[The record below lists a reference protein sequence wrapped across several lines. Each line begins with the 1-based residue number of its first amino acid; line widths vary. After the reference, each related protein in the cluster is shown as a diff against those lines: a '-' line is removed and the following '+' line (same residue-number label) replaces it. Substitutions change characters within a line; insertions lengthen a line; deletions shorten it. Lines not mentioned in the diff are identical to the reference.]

1 MFSCCRC
8 VNPKSPKLKEKSAS
22 GGKGG
27 SDKLSDSEDSHEE
40 EEQQSKQQNETTNAS
55 ACKISAVDNLS
66 QDDEEIKIEII
77 ESSDN
82 LQSYSGCSAATTA
95 VLNGSSPEPKE
106 AEGGVPVADSQRD
119 PSSSASPVDT
129 QPAAASSLDDEQS
142 PNLASPTDGDEK
154 AADDSATDIIPTVA
168 TGSAS
173 SSPASKTLSSTDRGQ
188 TDDQSGLSSGAI
200 TEIEAKL
207 PNESTDADST
217 GDATNTPQEIPTTI
231 GELVAEQEENNQTT
245 PAEDGDAI
253 SKCSSPSPVE
263 GETAKDVFEPVP
275 KSPTHEPARENANE
289 ARAAFS
295 TPAGGN
301 VDLSSAE
308 VKQEQQPPAAQD
320 DEAEERVLTEDT
332 SIEYNTGVRDEQT
345 ENKSHLNEVHIEGEE
360 SQTNDNASTPHTA
373 NVPDE
378 EPSAESMEPPPPSS
392 VYDEASEVAD
402 EQQHASF
409 VASKTMRLKSEP
421 SNSEET
427 IEETIDV
434 KRFLPDQPDDSK
446 SDDDNPLSSSS
457 GEGVSV
463 EVSTVPDDTIDIDNE
478 PESAGV
484 KGDHR
489 SDESIAAS
497 ACKAAE
503 RSDREDGGGADSLT
517 PSPPDA
523 MTAGSP
529 EVERDDEEMETAANH
544 AVGNGND
551 QVSKN
556 SNEGRE
562 SNNDDTTSTL
572 SESVPNTATN
582 GGSPSGI
589 EDSSSRKESVNSD
602 DTTIRTQVSFRESC
616 LSRRSS
622 SKSSIKK
629 KVAYNDSTEVIPP
642 PEYPPPDDDDSVFS
656 DSVPPKLPRGDMC
669 TPYATKRGS
678 LPGMIALPDWFAE
691 DRLMM
696 EEGGIMEP
704 PTTPIG
710 RDELA
715 LRRHRFFSEL
725 LNAAHAAVEHRVR
738 FDPLGP
744 EIAKVPS
751 EQESEDCDPD
761 LKPSS
766 ARELECLIDR
776 LERIVDR
783 LERTVSAREL
793 EETRRILKDAC
804 VVGKAVIRS
813 NTGTNTDHRAP
824 SVRNDVAADV
834 DNDDLPTVLPSTP
847 PPSASYL
854 HQQVDSLESSLFPE
868 LTDQPNHRELA
879 TVIHPKPT
887 AILTHTNQLTTQEQG
902 NAAVLSIYSSQQH
915 GTGAANKMSI
925 NAYEDIMLGSFANFI
940 ALSSKIGG
948 DVATQAQF
956 VKEAFDAQFAFLK
969 VAAASSAPSNT
980 DLQTLLKPT
989 SDKIATIQSF
999 REKNRTSPF
1008 FNHLSA
1014 ISESIPALGWVC
1026 VAPTPGPYVK
1036 EMNDAGQFYT
1046 NRVLKDWK
1054 EKDSTH
1060 VEWARGWIQTLT
1072 ELQQYIKQH
1081 HTTGLVWSGKDKPT
1095 TGGASVPPPPPPG
1108 GLPPPPPMMP
1118 LADLSAGGVGDDR
1131 SALFAQINQGA
1142 DITKGLKKVTADMQT
1157 HKNPGLR
1164 SGPAPY
1170 KAPVGVTNGTKSVAA
1185 PAVAKPPTFTRDGKK
1200 WLIEYQKN
1208 NAGLLVENAEMN
1220 NVVYMF
1226 RCEGSTLQIKGKINS
1241 VVMDSC
1247 KKCSLVFDSL
1257 VASAE
1262 FVNCQSVQMQ
1272 VLGKVPTISI
1282 DKTDG
1287 CQMYLSAD
1295 SLEVEIVSSKSSE
1308 MNVMIPKGASG
1319 DYTEQPIP
1327 EQFKT
1332 VVKGGSLNTTCVE
1345 SLG

>member
-22 GGKGG
+22 GRG
-27 SDKLSDSEDSHEE
+27 DKQSDSDDSHEE
-40 EEQQSKQQNETTNAS
+40 EEKQSKKENETNAS
-55 ACKISAVDNLS
+55 ACKNSAVDNLS

-95 VLNGSSPEPKE
+95 ILNGSSPEPKDTE
-106 AEGGVPVADSQRD
+106 KHESDVQRG
-119 PSSSASPVDT
+119 ASPPIDSG
-129 QPAAASSLDDEQS
+129 SSNKPDEEDNPSNPLDI
-142 PNLASPTDGDEK
+142 DEK
-154 AADDSATDIIPTVA
+154 VVDDRAADNAG
-168 TGSAS
+168 TGAAGSTS
-173 SSPASKTLSSTDRGQ
+173 SSPASKTLSSTERGQ
-188 TDDQSGLSSGAI
+188 TDQSGQSSGMV

-217 GDATNTPQEIPTTI
+217 GDATNTPQEIPTTV
-231 GELVAEQEENNQTT
+231 GELVEQQVQVEAAEDQLQKNGAEPCHHATDEGENMAMSENLIAHEPKSPNHIPSRKNSSELSPPAHGDQDLASCLDENTSVDQPKQQDQPQELPDDEHGKRALIVEPSPDNDTVVQEENQL
-245 PAEDGDAI
+245 PQEEKIMADHQ
-253 SKCSSPSPVE
+253 SSDSFQIN
-263 GETAKDVFEPVP
+263 DEP
-275 KSPTHEPARENANE
+275 
-289 ARAAFS
+289 
-295 TPAGGN
+295 
-301 VDLSSAE
+301 
-308 VKQEQQPPAAQD
+308 
-320 DEAEERVLTEDT
+320 T
-332 SIEYNTGVRDEQT
+332 SN
-345 ENKSHLNEVHIEGEE
+345 
-360 SQTNDNASTPHTA
+360 TA
-373 NVPDE
+373 NVPE
-378 EPSAESMEPPPPSS
+378 VEPSTDSLRPSPPSTS
-392 VYDEASEVAD
+392 DEMAEFDD
-402 EQQHASF
+402 EKQHLSS
-409 VASKTMRLKSEP
+409 VASKMERLKSEP

-434 KRFLPDQPDDSK
+434 ERFLPRQVDDSK

-457 GEGVSV
+457 
-463 EVSTVPDDTIDIDNE
+463 
-478 PESAGV
+478 
-484 KGDHR
+484 
-489 SDESIAAS
+489 
-497 ACKAAE
+497 
-503 RSDREDGGGADSLT
+503 DGGGSVSGAATAPIVNDDGNKAHGNDDTEDVVPRDMTGVAVGEKVVDLPEEDTGGTAVSLT

-523 MTAGSP
+523 EPGVSP
-529 EVERDDEEMETAANH
+529 ENEDDEEETTNAAGSSSN
-544 AVGNGND
+544 NND

-556 SNEGRE
+556 SSEERE
-562 SNNDDTTSTL
+562 SNNDDTSTL

-589 EDSSSRKESVNSD
+589 EGDNSSSRKESVNSD

-744 EIAKVPS
+744 EIAKVPT
-751 EQESEDCDPD
+751 EEESEDCDPD

-813 NTGTNTDHRAP
+813 NTGTNTEYRA
-824 SVRNDVAADV
+824 SARTAVGAGFSARESI
-834 DNDDLPTVLPSTP
+834 DDLPTVLPSTP

-868 LTDQPNHRELA
+868 FVANPPQDPI
-879 TVIHPKPT
+879 TVIQSKTPD
-887 AILTHTNQLTTQEQG
+887 ILNYTNPLTTQEQG
-902 NAAVLSIYSSQQH
+902 TAVLSLSSSQR
-915 GTGAANKMSI
+915 GTVVEQAGKMSI
-925 NAYEDIMLGSFANFI
+925 NAYEDIMLGSFANFT
-940 ALSSKIGG
+940 ALSGKIGG
-948 DVATQAQF
+948 DVATQGQF

-980 DLQTLLKPT
+980 DLQNLLKPT
-989 SDKIATIQSF
+989 SDKISTIQSF

-1060 VEWARGWIQTLT
+1060 VEWARAWIQTLT

-1081 HTTGLVWSGKDKPT
+1081 HTTGLVWSGKDKPAM
-1095 TGGASVPPPPPPG
+1095 GGASVPPPPPPG

-1118 LADLSAGGVGDDR
+1118 LGDLSAGGAGDDR

-1142 DITKGLKKVTADMQT
+1142 DITKGLKKVTSDMQT

-1170 KAPVGVTNGTKSVAA
+1170 KAPAGVTNGTKSVAS

-1208 NAGLLVENAEMN
+1208 NPGLVVENAEMN

-1226 RCEGSTLQIKGKINS
+1226 RCEGSSLQIKGKINS

-1295 SLEVEIVSSKSSE
+1295 SLDVEIVSSKSSE
-1308 MNVMIPKGASG
+1308 MNVMIPKGSSG

-1332 VVKGGSLNTTCVE
+1332 IVKGSSLNTTCVE